1 MKKANK
7 GVRLSCTRSLKQQP
21 PNHGVEKKM
30 SVPATCPTKGMTI
43 PTNEGDRSPVQNG
56 MIAIKAQVS
65 GIAAQSGSRKASGR
79 ADRACFK
86 SLLSKIAP
94 YMARRFTTSTL
105 LSILNT
111 AVNPVIPVKTGI

>member
-43 PTNEGDRSPVQNG
+43 PTNEGDRIPVQNG

-79 ADRACFK
+79 ADK
-86 SLLSKIAP
+86 PTQS
-94 YMARRFTTSTL
+94 ARY
-105 LSILNT
+105 IVVVT
-111 AVNPVIPVKTGI
+111 ARPASHVIDATVLDGGSR